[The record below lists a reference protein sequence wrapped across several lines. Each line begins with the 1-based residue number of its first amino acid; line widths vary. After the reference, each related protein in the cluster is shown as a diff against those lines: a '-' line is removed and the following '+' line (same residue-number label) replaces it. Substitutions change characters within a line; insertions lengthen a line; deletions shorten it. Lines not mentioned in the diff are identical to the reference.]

1 MTITNFGARCAAAFS
16 ALALM
21 GSVGA
26 TVAVATATPAVAQDR
41 RVRIINGTN
50 HTMVRFYASNSSRT
64 SWEEDILGRKVLPAG
79 QSVMVNIDDGSGAC
93 LYDFKAVFDDGDELT
108 RGQVNVCQITEY
120 RYTE

>member
-1 MTITNFGARCAAAFS
+1 MSISKFGARCAAAFS
-16 ALALM
+16 ALALVASA
-21 GSVGA
+21 GV
-26 TVAVATATPAVAQDR
+26 TVAVATATPAFAQDR
-41 RVRIINGTN
+41 RVRIINGTR

-79 QSVMVNIDDGSGAC
+79 QSVVVNIDDGSGAC

-108 RGQVNVCQITEY
+108 RGQINVCQISEY